1 MQERGFYVISD
12 EFFKDFPDPYLKGNK
27 EEHRPHYYALRD
39 KRTGL
44 YWMIPMSSQIEKYTN
59 IINKR
64 VSHNKPCDILHIAKL
79 DNGKTSVFLIQDIF
93 PVTDKYISRKYTI
106 AENHL
111 KITSEK
117 LAKIIEQKAR
127 RTLGMIRRGIK
138 FTPTQPDVLSI
149 EKKLLN
155 NNSVDS
161 FIKGLKYKE

>member
-39 KRTGL
+39 ERTGL

-64 VSHNKPCDILHIAKL
+64 ISRNKPCDILHIAKL

-93 PVTDKYISRKYTI
+93 PVSDKYISRKYTI

-111 KITSEK
+111 KITSER

-127 RTLGMIRRGIK
+127 KTLGMIRRGIK
-138 FTPTQPDVLSI
+138 FTPTQPDVLFI
-149 EKKLLN
+149 EEKLLN

-161 FIKGLKYKE
+161 FIKGLKFKE